1 MKKALS
7 LFLSLVLVLGIMFSV
22 PIVASATSKTQSEAV
37 AWANSKIGGSWDQ
50 DGFYGAQCIDLI
62 RFYYEFLGTSAVLGN
77 ACDYATNT
85 LPEGWQRIKYSSG
98 VIPKPG
104 DIAVWT
110 YSTSANGHAAIV
122 TSANSSRMYVV
133 EQNGS
138 TQRTRSHSYRYS
150 YGTLWGFI
158 RPDFSGGSSSSVEA
172 PACDCSESYAGTYI
186 CIADG
191 GNVNIRAGHGTGYSV
206 VGSVP
211 PEAEVTISKATGTDD
226 DSWGHVT
233 YNGINGYVSMKY
245 FERQQEK
252 YTISYNANGGSGAP
266 AAQSKVQ
273 GTALTLSST
282 KPTRSG
288 YTFLG
293 WATSAK
299 ATTATYTAG
308 AKYTT
313 DKSVNLY
320 AVWKSNAPKSEVE
333 TPVTSAINAL
343 NGISV
348 TWSEVSGA
356 VNYVVYRRA
365 GGSSTWVK
373 IGSTTELSMVDT
385 SPKSGTYYLYSVR
398 AYNSKGSYSAYDST
412 KTKLVQYVLA
422 PYTIATNI
430 VGGVSIDWGSVGGA
444 SKYAV
449 FRRRGG
455 QSVWQ
460 LVETTTGNNVK
471 DCDVQAGIYY
481 AYSVRAI
488 NGTGYSAYNGK
499 KTDVIQPITAPEVTA
514 RENVDCISVEWEAV
528 TGVTRYNVYRRCN
541 NSGWVLISTTTD
553 NCLYDNEVETGNK
566 YTYSVRAINGTG
578 YSAYETNKTDF
589 VHF

>member
-1 MKKALS
+1 MRKALS

-22 PIVASATSKTQSEAV
+22 PIVASATSKTQDEAV
-37 AWANSKIGGSWDQ
+37 AWAKSKIGGSWDQ

-62 RFYYEFLGTSAVLGN
+62 RFYYVFLEVSPVLGN
-77 ACDYATNT
+77 ACDYATNS
-85 LPEGWQRIKYSSG
+85 LPSGWQRIKYYSG
-98 VIPKPG
+98 FVPKPG

-110 YSTSANGHAAIV
+110 YSTSANGHSAIV

-138 TQRTRSHSYRYS
+138 TQLTRAHSYSYS

-158 RPDFSGGSSSSVEA
+158 RPNFSGGSSSTVTE
-172 PACDCSESYAGTYI
+172 PECSCSASYAGTYI
-186 CIADG
+186 CTADG
-191 GNVNIRAGHGTGYSV
+191 GSVNIRAGHGTSYGV

-211 PEAEVTISKATGTDD
+211 PEAIVTISKANGSTDGY
-226 DSWGHVT
+226 WGHVT
-233 YNGINGYVSMKY
+233 YNGISGYVSMKY
-245 FERQQEK
+245 FERQGEK
-252 YTISYNANGGSGAP
+252 YTVSYHANGGSGAP
-266 AAQSKVQ
+266 AAQTKVA

-293 WATSAK
+293 WATSA
-299 ATTATYTAG
+299 TATAAAYTAG
-308 AKYTT
+308 GKYTA
-313 DKSVNLY
+313 DKSVTLY
-320 AVWKSNAPKSEVE
+320 AVWKSNAPQSEID
-333 TPVTSAINAL
+333 TPVTSAVNAL

-348 TWSEVSGA
+348 TWNEVSGA

-385 SPKSGTYYLYSVR
+385 TPKTGTYYLYSVR
-398 AYNSKGSYSAYDST
+398 AYNSKGAYSAYDST
-412 KTKLVQYVLA
+412 RTKLVQYVLA

-430 VGGVSIDWGSVGGA
+430 VGGISVDWGYVKGA
-444 SKYAV
+444 TKYAV
-449 FRRRGG
+449 YRRRGG
-455 QSVWQ
+455 QSVWE
-460 LVETTTGNNVK
+460 LVETTTGKNVK
-471 DCDVQAGIYY
+471 DFNVENGVYY

-488 NGTGYSAYNGK
+488 NGTGYSAYSSK

-528 TGVTRYNVYRRCN
+528 AGATKYNVYRRCN
-541 NSGWVLISTTTD
+541 TSGWVLISATTD
-553 NCLYDNEVETGNK
+553 NSLYDSEIETGNK